1 MLLKRITL
9 NNFRQFRGK
18 HTIEFSTDSEKNV
31 TVIIGE
37 NGSGKTTLAQAF
49 TWCLY
54 GSTDFKNKSVLN
66 LAYEHDMKPLDSA
79 TVFVELV
86 LEHTYTDDDGKQTCE
101 YTIVRNQG
109 YQKDRTNITKPSP
122 TKLTVH
128 YKNKDGQT
136 KPISDILSASKVNE
150 ILPQNLSRYFFFDG
164 ERIEKMSDDIQSGKS
179 PEFADAVKRL
189 LGLNTYDAA
198 IRHIGGDKRAGS
210 RSSVIGSYNSA
221 YDASNDSKI
230 TEHSKE
236 YDRLQDE
243 INKLNSRK
251 DAIEKELPF
260 INSEC
265 EKLAAKIAENRDGER
280 LQSDCDRKRRDIN
293 NNNASIDASTEK
305 ILYSF
310 KNNYRSFFY
319 RKLVGDSLEVL
330 VDTDKVDKGV
340 PDIRDK
346 TILYLFNRGF
356 CICGNK
362 ICDGSA
368 ERKALEDLLNYIP
381 PQSLSTTINA
391 FATECKRRTEHGD
404 DIFKAVSE
412 ILSEVEQKRL
422 DNETIKKEIEAL
434 EERIKSF
441 ESIGQY
447 QTKLNSYKNDRQKK
461 QGELSEII
469 SKISKHETDRDRHD
483 TERKR
488 LALQS
493 DNNKKIAIYASYTQ
507 KIYDI
512 LLSDYKEREKVVRK
526 NLESAINNIFLTIYN
541 GGLSLKIDS
550 KYNIQTIISDESSYN
565 GTLDDTSTAQSIAVI
580 FAFIAGVIKV
590 AREAKQDNNS
600 YDLSADAYP
609 LVMDAPLSAFD
620 KRRIKTVCET
630 LPEIAEQVIIFIKDT
645 DGEIAEKYLSEKIG
659 ASYEFD
665 KKSETETCFKERS

>member
-9 NNFRQFRGK
+9 NNFRQFKGK
-18 HTIEFSTDSEKNV
+18 HTIDFSTDPEKNV

-37 NGSGKTTLAQAF
+37 IGSGKTTLAQAF

-66 LAYEHDMKPLDSA
+66 LAYEHDMKPLDSV

-86 LEHTYTDDDGKQTCE
+86 LEHTYTDDNVKQTCE
-101 YTIVRNQG
+101 YTIIRNQV
-109 YQKDRTNITKPSP
+109 YQKDRTDITKQSP
-122 TKLTVH
+122 TKLIVH

-136 KPISDILSASKVNE
+136 KTISDILSVSKVNE

-179 PEFADAVKRL
+179 SEFADAIKRL

-221 YDASNDSKI
+221 YDSSNDTKI
-230 TEHSKE
+230 SYHSKE
-236 YDRLQDE
+236 YERLQSE
-243 INKLNSRK
+243 IDKLNSRK
-251 DAIEKELPF
+251 DVIEKDLPL

-265 EKLAAKIAENRDGER
+265 EKLSAIIAENRDGER
-280 LQSDCDRKRRDIN
+280 IQSDCDRKRRDISN
-293 NNNASIDASTEK
+293 NNSLIDASTEK
-305 ILYSF
+305 ILNSF
-310 KNNYRSFFY
+310 KRNYRFFFY
-319 RKLVGDSLEVL
+319 KKLVGDALEVL
-330 VDTDKVDKGV
+330 ANVEKVDKGV
-340 PDIRDK
+340 PDIRER
-346 TILYLFNRGF
+346 TIKFLINRGF

-368 ERKALEDLLNYIP
+368 ERKTLEELLNYIP
-381 PQSLSTTINA
+381 NQSLGANINA
-391 FATECKRRTEHGD
+391 FATECKRRTEYGD
-404 DIFKAVSE
+404 DIYKSVSE
-412 ILSEVEQKRL
+412 ILSEVEQKRQ
-422 DNETIKKEIEAL
+422 DNETLQKEIETL

-447 QTKLNSYKNDRQKK
+447 QSKLSSYKNERAKK
-461 QGELSEII
+461 QSELSDID
-469 SKISKHETDRDRHD
+469 SKIGQYTTERDRHD

-493 DNNKKIAIYASYTQ
+493 DNNKKIAIYYSYAQ

-512 LLSDYKEREKVVRK
+512 LLSDYKDREKVVRE
-526 NLESAINNIFLTIYN
+526 NLESAINEIFLRIYN
-541 GGLSLKIDS
+541 GGLSLKIDN

-565 GTLDDTSTAQSIAVI
+565 GALDDTSTAQSIAVI

-665 KKSETETCFKERS
+665 KISETETCFKERG